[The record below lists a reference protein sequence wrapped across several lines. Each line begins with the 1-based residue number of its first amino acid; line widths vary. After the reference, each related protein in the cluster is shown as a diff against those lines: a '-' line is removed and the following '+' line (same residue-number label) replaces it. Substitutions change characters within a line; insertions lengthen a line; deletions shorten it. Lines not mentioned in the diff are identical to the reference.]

1 MTSPEARKLE
11 QEAVA
16 TLVRAALG
24 GSQDAFRELVERKR
38 DLVFRVAHHHLGNV
52 EDAREVAQAVFVRVW
67 RNLDKYD
74 PARAFDTWLYQV
86 TANAAI
92 DHHRRKK
99 ARPVETP
106 LDDMTV
112 NARSKE
118 REPGLH
124 AIEVEELGRILH
136 EIAGVLGEK
145 QRLAFVMREVEG
157 LPTKDVAEALGTTES
172 TVRNHVFQAKKLLR
186 EALRQRYPEYARGRA
201 NRDGEASPAGSDGEI
216 S

>member
-16 TLVRAALG
+16 TLVRAALEG
-24 GSQDAFRELVERKR
+24 DQEAFRQLVERKR

-52 EDAREVAQAVFVRVW
+52 EDAREVAQGVFVRVW
-67 RNLDKYD
+67 RNLHGYD
-74 PARAFDTWLYQV
+74 PSRAFDTWLYQV

-99 ARPVETP
+99 ARPVETSLEDP
-106 LDDMTV
+106 GVRVHEKQRLPALD
-112 NARSKE
+112 A
-118 REPGLH
+118 L
-124 AIEVEELGRILH
+124 EVGELGRILN
-136 EIAGVLGEK
+136 ELVGLLGEK

-157 LPTKDVAEALGTTES
+157 LPTRDVAEALGTTES

-186 EALRQRYPEYARGRA
+186 EALRERYPEHARNRSA
-201 NRDGEASPAGSDGEI
+201 RDGRSS
-216 S
+216 